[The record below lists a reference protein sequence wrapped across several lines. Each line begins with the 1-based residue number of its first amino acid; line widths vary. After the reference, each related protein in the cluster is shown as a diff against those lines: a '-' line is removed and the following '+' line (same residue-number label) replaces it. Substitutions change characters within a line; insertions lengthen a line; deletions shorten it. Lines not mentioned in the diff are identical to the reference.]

1 MNDFFQLT
9 YVNLIRT
16 QTEGFVYLLTC
27 SCITESI
34 TYSESFTYLLT
45 CVSSPYRHV
54 TSVLTVLYD
63 TDTRVIHLPTSELS
77 SNTGVYANTLLF
89 NLLTYLTYF
98 TYLLTYLLTYLQ
110 AFADTA

>member
-1 MNDFFQLT
+1 M
-9 YVNLIRT
+9 
-16 QTEGFVYLLTC
+16 
-27 SCITESI
+27 
-34 TYSESFTYLLT
+34 
-45 CVSSPYRHV
+45 

-98 TYLLTYLLTYLQ
+98 TYLLTYLHTCQLLLTQRSLV
-110 AFADTA
+110 AKNSNMRHDVILEH